1 MKLRMERYDE
11 TPSVDNTSS
20 RILKNEEM
28 YKSLD
33 EVSLSKIK
41 ANDNIKVLESSSKE
55 INIDKIKKYILN
67 NSLEKPVKH
76 TILSPD
82 DIKLASN
89 TMEETKEKIYDINSV
104 LEKAR
109 ENRSTDYNEE
119 RYKKINNIDYDLIS
133 KIKCPPLTSEEEV
146 SSEELN
152 TGERTLV
159 DLINTISIKKE
170 ETSILSELMASN
182 NEEKVLPIDLE
193 IEKESL
199 ASKEP
204 LIKKIEPIQKPS
216 KDDNIDKI
224 DKSFYT
230 SSLSFNKKDFE
241 GFEELEKNV
250 KKNNVFVTLL
260 ILFIIVIVAGTL
272 LVIANYVLHL
282 NLF

>member
-199 ASKEP
+199 ANKEP

>member
-104 LEKAR
+104 LERAR

>member
-272 LVIANYVLHL
+272 FVIANYVLHL

>member
-1 MKLRMERYDE
+1 MERYDE

-104 LEKAR
+104 LERAR

-272 LVIANYVLHL
+272 FVIANYVLHL

>member
-1 MKLRMERYDE
+1 MERYDE

>member
-104 LEKAR
+104 LERAR

-272 LVIANYVLHL
+272 FVIANYVLHL

>member
-1 MKLRMERYDE
+1 MERYDE

-104 LEKAR
+104 LERAR